1 MKKNI
6 NFGTAISYGAGAFQ
20 EQQQLYFGV
29 MDILDSTL
37 VRKDIEEKAK
47 TIKPANTKLEK
58 KQVADPYYGLFAHHL
73 AAHGFRYTVNSQ
85 LIQPL
90 EGNPDFVLPADKCCI
105 FLSKSDKDIELLLN
119 KSGWKVF
126 WFPKVKN
133 GQHNIEG
140 SLTELLSSIQDTQTE
155 EQPKFTFIDLF
166 SGIGG
171 FRIALNKLGGKCLG
185 FSEIDKP
192 ASETYK
198 TNFVG
203 NNDAELELGDITKL
217 GELPFKEIDLIV
229 GGVPCQS
236 WSVAGKMRGFDD
248 PRGKLW
254 NDSIRLVALNTP
266 KAFIFEN
273 VKGLMDPRNK
283 ANLDLIETSLRDL
296 GYKVKSQLLNSHDF
310 GLPQNRDRIFI
321 VGIRNDLAKGNKF
334 DFPAPLGKS
343 TSLSE
348 IMDGLTKTGKVK
360 KKTFDP
366 KEIFGEKIPIGRNR
380 FQKNTELNDFF
391 VFCDTRN
398 GHTTIHSWDLIDT
411 TEREKEICLAV
422 LRNRRKKIYGDQ
434 DGNPLPF
441 TALRKLVD
449 NLRENELTKLVDKK
463 ILRFVEGKNG
473 YEFVNSKNSS
483 GINGIYRI
491 YLPHSEIFS
500 TLTATGTKDMI
511 ATVAVKGDSPEEYR
525 QNFINQVVKKG
536 AYRAITA
543 KESGK
548 LQGFPNGFAI
558 HKDERLAKK
567 QFGNAVSTSVIYY
580 LGKSLLET
588 KIFNK

>member
-1 MKKNI
+1 MN
-6 NFGTAISYGAGAFQ
+6 
-20 EQQQLYFGV
+20 
-29 MDILDSTL
+29 ILDSTL
-37 VRKDIEEKAK
+37 VRNDIDEKAK
-47 TIKPANTKLEK
+47 AIEPTNTKLKK
-58 KQVADPYYGLFAHHL
+58 KQVADPYYGLFAHYL
-73 AAHGFRYTVNSQ
+73 SAHGFKPATNSQ
-85 LIQPL
+85 LIKPL
-90 EGNPDFVLPADKCCI
+90 EGNPDFVLPSDKCCI
-105 FLSKSDKDIELLLN
+105 FLRNGDKVTEESLTQL
-119 KSGWKVF
+119 GWKVF
-126 WFPKVKN
+126 WFPKEK
-133 GQHNIEG
+133 GEDNIE
-140 SLTELLSSIQDTQTE
+140 SLLLELKSCLRNIQTE
-155 EQPKFTFIDLF
+155 TQYHFTFVDLF

-171 FRIALNKLGGKCLG
+171 FRIALEKLGGKCLG

-198 TNFVG
+198 ANFVG
-203 NNDAELELGDITKL
+203 NHDAELELGDITKL
-217 GELPFKEIDLIV
+217 NELPFEEIDLIV

-296 GYKVKSQLLNSHDF
+296 GYKVQSQLLNSHDF

-321 VGIRNDLAKGNKF
+321 VGIRNDLAKGKKF
-334 DFPAPLGKS
+334 HFPLPLGKS

-348 IMDGLTKTGKVK
+348 IMDGITKIGKVK

-411 TEREKEICLAV
+411 TEREKEICFTI
-422 LRNRRKKIYGDQ
+422 LRNRRKKIYGNQ
-434 DGNPLPF
+434 DGNPLSF
-441 TALRKLVD
+441 AVLKKLVD
-449 NLRENELTKLVDKK
+449 NLTEKELKKLVDKK
-463 ILRFVEGKNG
+463 ILRFVQEKNG

-511 ATVAVKGDSPEEYR
+511 ATVSVKGNSPEEYR
-525 QNFINQVVKKG
+525 QNFIDQVVKKG

-548 LQGFPNGFAI
+548 LQGFPDDFAI

-588 KIFNK
+588 KIFKK